1 MPTRQQLWRSNRNRL
16 FAGGVG
22 SRQRDGAK
30 GNAQG
35 HTDDDAW
42 AARTDL
48 GEKGKKRKDKWPF
61 TTRGEPIVYI
71 AGIWRET
78 KDVFEAFNMQT
89 IEAGADIAL
98 P

>member
-1 MPTRQQLWRSNRNRL
+1 M
-16 FAGGVG
+16 
-22 SRQRDGAK
+22 
-30 GNAQG
+30 
-35 HTDDDAW
+35 
-42 AARTDL
+42 

-89 IEAGADIAL
+89 IEPGADIAL